1 MLHALPKQHSSRL
14 LSENGHHEDSFVV
27 ALPQNTDDL
36 PAAGKPA
43 CAPDYALVQSLD
55 IIAPL
60 GNDPRLFG
68 QAAACNAVSDIYAMG
83 GQAYTA
89 MNILSFS
96 SCDTPLDVVKE
107 ILQGAM
113 DKITEAGAVSCG
125 GHTLESKELR
135 FGLSVTG
142 IVNKAHFS
150 QNKNLCDGDMLVL
163 TKPLGTGVLSTGI
176 RGKWDSCE
184 KAEQELFRH
193 AARLNK
199 RGAELIQE
207 FRLKAATDITGFGL
221 IGHCLET
228 AKASQK
234 HIELWQNK
242 IPFMDFVLEYAQNG
256 LIPKRCYD
264 NRNFA
269 QKYIRVQSAD
279 PLPALL
285 CHDPQT
291 SGGLLLAVPE
301 KHVQTICMR
310 LTDSGDGA
318 FVVGQVTGAARL
330 PDSAQKEAFFSE
342 NGASSEH
349 NPLYITLTE

>member
-1 MLHALPKQHSSRL
+1 M
-14 LSENGHHEDSFVV
+14 
-27 ALPQNTDDL
+27 ALPQSMNDL
-36 PAAGKPA
+36 PAHETACASEEKKLAEKPGY
-43 CAPDYALVQSLD
+43 APDYALVQSLD

-68 QAAACNAVSDIYAMG
+68 QAAACNALSDIYAMG
-83 GQAYTA
+83 GQPYTA

-96 SCDTPLDVVKE
+96 SCDTPLEAVQE
-107 ILQGAM
+107 ILQGAL
-113 DKITEAGAVSCG
+113 DKIEEAGAVSCG

-142 IVNKAHFS
+142 LVDKGHFS
-150 QNKNLCDGDMLVL
+150 QNKNLCDGDILIL

-176 RGKWDSCE
+176 RGKWDGCE
-184 KAEQELFRH
+184 KAEQILFRH

-199 RGAELIQE
+199 TGAELIQR
-207 FRLKAATDITGFGL
+207 FKIKCATDITGFGL

-234 HIELWQNK
+234 HIELWQDK
-242 IPFMDFVLEYAQNG
+242 IPFMDYALEYARNG

-264 NRNFA
+264 NRQFA
-269 QKYIRVQSAD
+269 QKYVRVQSAD

-301 KHVQTICMR
+301 KHVRTICTH

-318 FVVGQVTGAARL
+318 FIVGRVTGSAAENA
-330 PDSAQKEAFFSE
+330 PCPQSARAPKSAEPA
-342 NGASSEH
+342 
-349 NPLYITLTE
+349 PIYLTLTE